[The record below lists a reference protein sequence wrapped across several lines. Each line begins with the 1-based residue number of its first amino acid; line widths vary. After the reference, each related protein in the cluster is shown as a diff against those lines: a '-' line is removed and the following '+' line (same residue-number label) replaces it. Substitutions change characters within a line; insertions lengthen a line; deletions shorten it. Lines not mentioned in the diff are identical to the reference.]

1 MPTSRRELWSW
12 ARPEGRTTNGSRRG
26 GGVPDHRRL
35 EGTAAVVGRWAG
47 AGAVACGA
55 MAADFGR
62 RVRRGL
68 TEDVG

>member
-1 MPTSRRELWSW
+1 MD
-12 ARPEGRTTNGSRRG
+12 GSGRG
-26 GGVPDHRRL
+26 GGVPDHRRP
-35 EGTAAVVGRWAG
+35 EGAADAVGRWAG

-68 TEDVG
+68 TVDVG